1 MTIQESSN
9 QLFAWFSDKE
19 SFNLDHPGDKGEFFG
34 AKKPSRVDLA
44 SLMGALEDFE
54 KMDLVKKV
62 IVEGQSIF
70 VLKKSFEAYDQ
81 TIKLSSETCN
91 SISQFINGFCDVVQN
106 ASDKCDA
113 KNISEKDIKNLLVIS
128 TSLFKLSANDK
139 REEQEQ

>member
-9 QLFAWFSDKE
+9 QLFAWFSEKE
-19 SFNLDHPGDKGEFFG
+19 SFNLDHHADKEEFFG
-34 AKKPSRVDLA
+34 AKKPSRVELA

-81 TIKLSSETCN
+81 TIKLSPETCN
-91 SISQFINGFCDVVQN
+91 SISQFVNGFCDVVQN
-106 ASDKCDA
+106 VGDKCDA
-113 KNISEKDIKNLLVIS
+113 KSISEKDIKNLLVIS
-128 TSLFKLSANDK
+128 TSLFKLSTGNK
-139 REEQEQ
+139 TEEQE